1 MRNLAKKDEPR
12 LKHAINIHVRLDDH
26 GDRKTPEAKPLR
38 LVIFGGIVFGEVGVV
53 DVEPFLHRIAVPLC
67 HRHKDRPCIRAL
79 WPKHEVYTA
88 KNSLLRPRQSVVV
101 LGRHAHHEQGG
112 EELRGRSKSTRPA
125 HPDEHDQV
133 EKCRWAELGELDF
146 VQLQH
151 LWQKVVTWKAEPG
164 GEKGGEHHRS
174 PVPGRRDNVFARTG
188 HLALR
193 KDAGED
199 KLGQVGLLDKKLA
212 KVARP
217 TIAEAARVFA
227 RRSGLSRLARS
238 HRIRDERGGEDR
250 RRKAR
255 AGMIG
260 LKARESDSGKNEKWG
275 GVIATWDEGCIA
287 RSHDGSTPT
296 QPQPDTCQMVDGTV
310 NSHRAGPHSGRLEP
324 RKTKRPT
331 EPDTVHFQFQTT

>member
-1 MRNLAKKDEPR
+1 MPGGSTRRERPSTSSPSTVVIPQSRARGEICSMQNFSQRSRVLNRCATLRRRMSRASSTPSTSTPQAR
-12 LKHAINIHVRLDDH
+12 HRLDDH

-101 LGRHAHHEQGG
+101 LGHRAHHEQGS

-151 LWQKVVTWKAEPG
+151 
-164 GEKGGEHHRS
+164 
-174 PVPGRRDNVFARTG
+174 
-188 HLALR
+188 
-193 KDAGED
+193 
-199 KLGQVGLLDKKLA
+199 
-212 KVARP
+212 
-217 TIAEAARVFA
+217 
-227 RRSGLSRLARS
+227 
-238 HRIRDERGGEDR
+238 
-250 RRKAR
+250 
-255 AGMIG
+255 
-260 LKARESDSGKNEKWG
+260 
-275 GVIATWDEGCIA
+275 
-287 RSHDGSTPT
+287 
-296 QPQPDTCQMVDGTV
+296 
-310 NSHRAGPHSGRLEP
+310 
-324 RKTKRPT
+324 
-331 EPDTVHFQFQTT
+331 